1 MHRQLERL
9 RKEKS
14 INVSAWLRQLVQQE
28 LDQVFPDY
36 EAAVA
41 TEGPEQPPDRVADG
55 RENDQTKELGV
66 ATEATQTASQTTP
79 AETAE
84 TPQHDSNTSPI
95 VATES
100 LGQENPEQ
108 PEQPPD
114 RVADGRENDQ
124 TKELGVA
131 TEATQT
137 ASQTTPAET
146 AETPQHDSNTSPI
159 VATESL
165 GQENPEQPEQPPD
178 RVADGRE
185 NDQTKELGVATEAT
199 QTASQTT
206 PAETA
211 ETPQHDPNTSPIV
224 AAQDTAQMTPIPGWK
239 PRKLNGDEWGAAL
252 EGEMVAELPDNEQ
265 LPGTRIVVTDKRGE
279 SWTPTLTEVVDRTDN
294 TIVVKNSGRPRS

>member
-41 TEGPEQPPDRVADG
+41 TEG
-55 RENDQTKELGV
+55 
-66 ATEATQTASQTTP
+66 
-79 AETAE
+79 
-84 TPQHDSNTSPI
+84 
-95 VATES
+95 
-100 LGQENPEQ
+100 